1 MEQQAGGD
9 QKEEK
14 KEENKDENKDKENTG
29 N

>member
-14 KEENKDENKDKENTG
+14 KEEKKDENKDKENTG